1 MRSETRE
8 KNVGLSILDDDRRRK
23 VTERERMGKSVA
35 FVVVVFVLAAVHLA
49 EAQPAKMRTV
59 GRLASGSPSD
69 PISVSHFDA
78 FRQGLRDLGWTEGKN
93 LTIEARWASGDAD
106 RFVPLAAELVRL
118 RVDVIVANGSPA
130 IRASKEATAAIPVV
144 MAAAGDPLAQS
155 FVSNLAKPEG
165 NITGLSL
172 LTRELAG
179 KRLELLREIA
189 PEAKRIAVLGNT
201 ATPTRASQ
209 WNEVEAA
216 AQSMRLQIHAPEVRG
231 PKDLG
236 NAFSS
241 MRKAGARAL
250 LVLADPVVLERDQ
263 QRIVDLVLKHR
274 LPAIYP
280 WRSYTEIG
288 GLMAYGTNLL
298 DMHRRSAY
306 YVDKILKGT
315 KPADIPVE
323 QPTKFE
329 FVINLKTA
337 KQIGLTI
344 PPNVLVRADKV
355 IR

>member
-1 MRSETRE
+1 MSR
-8 KNVGLSILDDDRRRK
+8 KILIWLLGT
-23 VTERERMGKSVA
+23 VFLTTA
-35 FVVVVFVLAAVHLA
+35 FLA
-49 EAQPAKMRTV
+49 EAQQAKMRTV
-59 GRLASGSPSD
+59 GRLSSGSPSD
-69 PISVSHFDA
+69 PNSAAYFDA

-93 LTIEARWASGDAD
+93 FTMEARWAGRDAD

-118 RVDVIVANGSPA
+118 RVDVIVVSGSPA
-130 IRASKEATAAIPVV
+130 IWASKEATAAIPVV
-144 MAAAGDPLAQS
+144 MAAAGDPLAQG

-201 ATPTRASQ
+201 ASPIMASQ
-209 WNEVEAA
+209 RNEVEAA
-216 AQSMRLQIHAPEVRG
+216 AQSMGLQLHAPEVRG

-250 LVLADPVVLERDQ
+250 LVLADPVLLEREQ
-263 QRIVDLVLKHR
+263 PRIVELVLKQR

-280 WRSYTEIG
+280 WTSYTEAG
-288 GLMAYGTNLL
+288 GLMAYGTSLL

-315 KPADIPVE
+315 KPSDLPVE

-329 FVINLKTA
+329 LVINLKAA

-344 PPNVLVRADKV
+344 PPNVLARADKV